1 MPGTAG
7 LPSMGLFSPDVHLRL
22 SHSRINPGKTD
33 FLHGSWVSR
42 EEGPKIES
50 QGCVPFTSKEL
61 YILILNQCSLEVKK
75 TLEIKI

>member
-50 QGCVPFTSKEL
+50 QGCVPFKSAVGGPPGAKE
-61 YILILNQCSLEVKK
+61 QGGACRF
-75 TLEIKI
+75 